1 MNRPPYGDA
10 FRRNSQFYKMFE
22 VTSQTLPNKTV
33 KVLPGSYT
41 KNGKEVIEYIGAN
54 TPEINAPSTGA
65 KWVLVTLNQN
75 NSLTVIDGESST
87 NSPPVPV
94 ITDTSLPL
102 ALIYYKSNDTV
113 ITQDMIYDV
122 RPFFGIYFETV
133 EKVTLA
139 NFNTVLTETVS
150 TLNNI
155 INNKADMD
163 GTNSSEFTINRE
175 ETGALSSD
183 AFISVNR
190 GQETK
195 VSIRWNE
202 ELNKWQYTNDGIT
215 YVDFGSSWDTAL
227 ASATNIGNSKLSLD
241 PVDVNSPIAVGNN
254 DLRLFTSEAEKVNV
268 IAHTNLVN
276 ADPHNTLSLLVNNYT
291 QEFHVSSTGDDT
303 DGDGSEIKP
312 FRTIAK
318 AISLNVNS
326 NSTAIYLH
334 KAAAENLTLNNV
346 DNICFVGVSAPNDS
360 QVTTIY
366 GIHTITGTSTRMK
379 FVNIS
384 FVNNIDTTT
393 PVLEVAGTNGRH
405 YFQNVTFGFSAASTN
420 ALVKFSGVNQRWNEF
435 NNCYID
441 GKLSL
446 EGTPNANTVIRLIGL
461 QSWST
466 EVIIN
471 HANYNFIAYDLARMN
486 SITHTVGNVI
496 LRNIHDFKGNLNS
509 EAINSTSNTGYI
521 YIDSCNFRHTQDLS
535 YKKIN
540 KTGTCDY
547 SLDNSNYSSVISTLT
562 GNIIYGRFDTDI
574 KNTST
579 IIGNNVKDAFNSV
592 KISLDN
598 TVLTTDARLFATE
611 AEKLNVLAH
620 VTSVNSDPHN
630 TLSLLTALNLPAH
643 THALTDL
650 DTVTQGLINNAVQ
663 TTDVRLFASEA
674 EKLSVLNYITSP
686 GTIEYT
692 DLSASLANK
701 LAAVDENENVV
712 GIYTFAPTVVHAP
725 FIIGAN
731 AQGRLVTG
739 LNSDLLDGK
748 SASEFVSSVDAT
760 GQIVLTDLDVTSNK
774 YKLEIRSGVLTI
786 TPII

>member
-54 TPEINAPSTGA
+54 SMEIAPPIAGA
-65 KWVLVTLNQN
+65 KWVLITLNQN

-102 ALIYYKSNDTV
+102 ALIYYKANDTV
-113 ITQDMIYDV
+113 ITNDMIYDV

-139 NFNTVLTETVS
+139 NFNTVLNETVN

-163 GTNSSEFTINRE
+163 GTNSSEFILNRE

-183 AFISVNR
+183 ALISINR

-195 VSIRWNE
+195 VSIKWNE

-215 YVDFGSSWDTAL
+215 FIDFGSSWDTAL
-227 ASATNIGNSKLSLD
+227 ASDINIGNVKLSVASAD
-241 PVDVNSPIAVGNN
+241 PLNPIAVSTN
-254 DLRLFTSEAEKVNV
+254 DVRLFATEAEKVSV
-268 IAHTNLVN
+268 ITHTNLVN
-276 ADPHNTLSLLVNNYT
+276 ADPHNTLSLLTAANLPVHNHDDVYYTETEINNILSNKYV
-291 QEFHVSSTGDDT
+291 QEFHVSSIGDDIT
-303 DGDGSEIKP
+303 GDGSEVKP
-312 FRTIAK
+312 FATIAK
-318 AISLNVNS
+318 AITLNVNT

-346 DNICFVGVSAPNDS
+346 DNICFIGVSAPNDS

-366 GIHTITGTSTRMK
+366 GKHTITGTSTRMK

-384 FVNNIDTTT
+384 FVNNVDTTS
-393 PVLEVAGTNGRH
+393 PVLEIAGTNGRH

-420 ALVKFSGVNQRWNEF
+420 PLIKFSGTVQRWNEF

-441 GKLSL
+441 GILSL
-446 EGTPNANTVIRLIGL
+446 EGTPNAGTVVRLIGM
-461 QSWST
+461 QSWNT
-466 EVIIN
+466 AIN
-471 HANYNFIAYDLARMN
+471 INNANYSLLCYDLARCN
-486 SITHTVGNVI
+486 SIVHTEGNVT
-496 LRNIHDFKGNLNS
+496 LRNIHDFKGNVAG
-509 EAINSTSNTGYI
+509 EAIVSTANAGYI
-521 YIDSCNFRHTQDLS
+521 NIDSCNFKYSQDNL

-540 KTGTCDY
+540 KIGTCNFT
-547 SLDNSNYSSVISTLT
+547 LANSNHDATIDTLT
-562 GNIIYGRFDTDI
+562 GNLSYGRLDSDI
-574 KNTST
+574 KNTSSL
-579 IIGNNVKDAFNSV
+579 IGNNIKEVF
-592 KISLDN
+592 DN
-598 TVLTTDARLFATE
+598 
-611 AEKLNVLAH
+611 
-620 VTSVNSDPHN
+620 VNTRIFS
-630 TLSLLTALNLPAH
+630 
-643 THALTDL
+643 
-650 DTVTQGLINNAVQ
+650 
-663 TTDVRLFASEA
+663 SEA
-674 EKLSVLNYITSP
+674 EKVSVLDYITNNATGSV
-686 GTIEYT
+686 EYS
-692 DLSASLANK
+692 DFSAALANK
-701 LAAVDENENVV
+701 LAAVDENENIV
-712 GIYTFAPTVVHAP
+712 GIYTFAPTVSHAP
-725 FIIGAN
+725 FILGAN
-731 AQGRLVTG
+731 AIGKLVTG

-748 SASEFVSSVDAT
+748 SASEFVSSVDST
-760 GQIVLTDLDVTSNK
+760 NQIILTDLDVTSNK